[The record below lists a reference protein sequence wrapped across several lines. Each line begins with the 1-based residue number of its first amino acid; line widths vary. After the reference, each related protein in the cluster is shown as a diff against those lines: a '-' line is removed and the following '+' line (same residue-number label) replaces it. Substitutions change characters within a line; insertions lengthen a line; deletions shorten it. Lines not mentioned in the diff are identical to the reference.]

1 MKPSW
6 KSLFIKMRLPL
17 LCDYAKCCMVG
28 DFLQSWP
35 QKRKIRRIEIKDFC
49 AGKPCLISKAVEC
62 VLKPV
67 QLKDSDLGLKLNC

>member
-1 MKPSW
+1 MERFVY
-6 KSLFIKMRLPL
+6 KSAIIPNG
-17 LCDYAKCCMVG
+17 AWWVH

-35 QKRKIRRIEIKDFC
+35 QKLKIRRIEIKNFC

-67 QLKDSDLGLKLNC
+67 QLKDSDLGLKLIC

>member
-1 MKPSW
+1 MPNGAW
-6 KSLFIKMRLPL
+6 W
-17 LCDYAKCCMVG
+17 VH

-35 QKRKIRRIEIKDFC
+35 QKLKIRRIEIKDFC
-49 AGKPCLISKAVEC
+49 AGKPCLISKGVQC